1 MQPGEERRVLE
12 GLLDER
18 VHVLFERQVH
28 PDADAL
34 HSLVCLRRPR
44 PFVGGLHQTRAAT
57 RNDVAIHSTQRRAH
71 LLDFLVNPVAR
82 LGARGSEHRHAIAV
96 VPRWTQAAQV
106 VDCRKSPKSVST
118 RMRLTASSSARL
130 TVVGE
135 WDGAVL
141 MTWPS

>member
-34 HSLVCLRRPR
+34 RPLVCLRRPR

-106 VDCRKSPKSVST
+106 VDRRPKPEERVDED
-118 RMRLTASSSARL
+118 AS
-130 TVVGE
+130 
-135 WDGAVL
+135 DGFLSYRRILVTEGIRRQRFELAI
-141 MTWPS
+141 